1 MLILLHWLRIQIF
14 LSLHAPATDE
24 TYHSIIDKD
33 VFNNM
38 KDTSFLINVARGS
51 LVDSDDLVA
60 ALKQEGKIA
69 GAALDVFEN
78 EPYPKQDLVNMD
90 NVIMTPHVGS
100 ATHKARYNLTKERLA
115 NNILTFFKEG
125 KVINSVN

>member
-1 MLILLHWLRIQIF
+1 MF
-14 LSLHAPATDE
+14 
-24 TYHSIIDKD
+24 
-33 VFNNM
+33 
-38 KDTSFLINVARGS
+38 
-51 LVDSDDLVA
+51 
-60 ALKQEGKIA
+60 
-69 GAALDVFEN
+69 FEN

-100 ATHKARYNLTKERLA
+100 ATHKARYNLTKEAA

>member
-1 MLILLHWLRIQIF
+1 
-14 LSLHAPATDE
+14 
-24 TYHSIIDKD
+24 IIDKD

-60 ALKQEGKIA
+60 ALKEGKIA

-100 ATHKARYNLTKERLA
+100 ATHKARYNLTKEAA